1 MRRRKPKFKPDIVI
15 HSEYM
20 HFLGNN
26 YLKLHGMPMRRHKHV
41 ERERAKQWER
51 FIDKWNALGHP
62 GPILTAEEI
71 RRLLNEKI
79 N

>member
-26 YLKLHGMPMRRHKHV
+26 YLKLHGMPMRRHKHIKK
-41 ERERAKQWER
+41 ELDKDWKR
-51 FIDKWNALGHP
+51 FIDKFNVFGNP
-62 GPILTAEEI
+62 GYILTAEEI
-71 RRLLNEKI
+71 RRIIL
-79 N
+79 